1 MNGFSAR
8 FHPLKGESGHSTNS
22 FGLSI
27 ERISCSVMEHVVLTF
42 EIQSNIS
49 LTMKKKQMIMA
60 GLVGLM
66 LLSNELLAQSQLID
80 KPAQQRAAAQ
90 TQRMT
95 TNLKLD
101 SVQTIKVARINLR
114 YAQRIDPVI
123 QGNGSRISKLK
134 AVRTMQKEKEAELKQ
149 VLSKEQFER
158 FKEQQQALKDEIKE
172 RRKS

>member
-1 MNGFSAR
+1 
-8 FHPLKGESGHSTNS
+8 
-22 FGLSI
+22 
-27 ERISCSVMEHVVLTF
+27 
-42 EIQSNIS
+42 
-49 LTMKKKQMIMA
+49 MIMA

>member
-8 FHPLKGESGHSTNS
+8 FHPLKEESGHSTNS
-22 FGLSI
+22 FRLSI
-27 ERISCSVMEHVVLTF
+27 ERTSCTVMEHILLTI
-42 EIQSNIS
+42 ENQSNNYP
-49 LTMKKKQMIMA
+49 TMKKKQMIMA

-66 LLSNELLAQSQLID
+66 LLSNELLAQRQLMD
-80 KPAQQRAAAQ
+80 KPAQERAAMQ

-101 SVQTIKVARINLR
+101 SAQAGEVAQINLR
-114 YAQRIDPVI
+114 YAQRMDPVM

-134 AVRTMQKEKEAELKQ
+134 AVRAMQKEKEAELKQ

-158 FKEQQQALKDEIKE
+158 FKEQQQAMKDEIKE

>member
-1 MNGFSAR
+1 
-8 FHPLKGESGHSTNS
+8 
-22 FGLSI
+22 
-27 ERISCSVMEHVVLTF
+27 
-42 EIQSNIS
+42 
-49 LTMKKKQMIMA
+49 MKKKQMIMA